1 MLRPHSLLFNSSNKL
16 LPLPSSRLKKLRSQF
31 KKLNR
36 LELSKRSK
44 TKLIVKMLNSLP
56 CKRPKRKLKP

>member
-1 MLRPHSLLFNSSNKL
+1 MLRLPSWPSNSSNKL
-16 LPLPSSRLKKLRSQF
+16 LPLPSSRLKKQRSQS
-31 KKLNR
+31 KRLSR

-56 CKRPKRKLKP
+56 CKRPKKKLKP